1 MELRHG
7 CAIAVAV
14 AALFILPTACP
25 AAARSDPSG
34 RRIVT
39 LGRSVRGRP
48 IVAIETGDFD
58 SPRRTLLVGC
68 IHGNEP
74 AGISIAHRLARAAP
88 PRELDLWIIPDLN
101 PDGVAAGTR
110 QNADHVD
117 LNRNFPWRWQPLGGI
132 FYSRPRPL
140 SEPESRLLARLVLQ
154 LQPRVSIWFHQP
166 YGLVDESGG
175 DRALERR
182 FAAVAGLPLRR
193 LTRYPGGVTNWENAR
208 MPGSTAFVVELP
220 AGTLTATNVTRFAR
234 AVVAVSRPS
243 GNSARTGQGVTLAD
257 DSKDDVSKPEAGER
271 LLRQGDLWRLSG

>member
-7 CAIAVAV
+7 CAIALAV
-14 AALFILPTACP
+14 AARSILPTACP

-132 FYSRPRPL
+132 FYSGPRPL
-140 SEPESRLLARLVLQ
+140 SEPESRIAYRLISSVRPQ
-154 LQPRVSIWFHQP
+154 IAIWFHQH
-166 YGLVDESGG
+166 LDVVDESGG
-175 DRALERR
+175 SIAAERR
-182 FAAVAGLPLRR
+182 FARLSGLRLAR
-193 LTRYPGGVTNWENAR
+193 LTREPGSVVGWENHRDPSA
-208 MPGSTAFVVELP
+208 TAFVVELP

-243 GNSARTGQGVTLAD
+243 GNSARTGQGVT
-257 DSKDDVSKPEAGER
+257 
-271 LLRQGDLWRLSG
+271 